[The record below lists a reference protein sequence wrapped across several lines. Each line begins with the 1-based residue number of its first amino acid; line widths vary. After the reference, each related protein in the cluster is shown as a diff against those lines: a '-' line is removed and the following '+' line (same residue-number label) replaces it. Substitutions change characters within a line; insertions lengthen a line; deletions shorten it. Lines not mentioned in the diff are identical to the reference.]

1 MSANVGE
8 VKELAVTY
16 KIDGNEI
23 KLTPKIV
30 QDYIVGTGSQITM
43 QEFKLFT
50 ELCKVRQLNPFL
62 REAYCIKYGNEPAT
76 IVVGKDVIVKRA
88 VLNPQYDGKETG
100 VIVMNSDG
108 EITER
113 NGCFVAPG
121 EKLVGGWAKVYRKDR
136 SHAEYMSVSLEEVQQ
151 RKKDGSVNGNWAK
164 KAATMVEKVAKVRAL
179 REAFVDDLSGMYEA
193 EEMGE
198 TLPDN
203 PVTEDVSAARNETI
217 HEAEVIENANL
228 DDF

>member
-1 MSANVGE
+1 MSANMGAN
-8 VKELAVTY
+8 KEIAVTY
-16 KIDGNEI
+16 KINGNEI

-30 QDYIVGTGSQITM
+30 QEYIVGTGSQITM

-62 REAYCIKYGNEPAT
+62 HEAYCIKYGNEPAT

-100 VIVMNSDG
+100 VIVSNQDG
-108 EITER
+108 EIIER

-121 EKLVGGWAKVYRKDR
+121 ETLVGGWARVYRKDR
-136 SHAEYMSVSLEEVQQ
+136 THPEYMSVSLQEVQQ
-151 RKKDGSVNGNWAK
+151 RRKDGTINNNWAK

-179 REAFVDDLSGMYEA
+179 REAFVDDLSGLYEA
-193 EEMGE
+193 EEIGE

-203 PVTEDVSAARNETI
+203 AVTEDVSSAPVEVVQ
-217 HEAEVIENANL
+217 EAEVIKNANL
-228 DDF
+228 NDF